1 MKSHPCFRTK
11 MLILIIPFLGAC
23 SPYVYKKEIKTF
35 EEGVEATSQ
44 TIIDL
49 KKQRVSYL
57 KKNRD
62 EGLKQNRSTIDINAT
77 GCDNLRKEYTDSI
90 TKGMPISK
98 DALAKCHTTP
108 QGAITD
114 PGISNILALSEALKR
129 YASALTS
136 ITKAEDENDLKN
148 AFSEFNTSTKE
159 MLEALN
165 NKLEEKGEKKYDAVS
180 GLVWTAGTIILNQR
194 RFNALKDGVN
204 EADPIVEKVAL
215 LLQEAAFYLHEKN
228 ISNEYL
234 EMVKFANSVDTSGDY
249 LSNWKQVDQKVVAY
263 VDTIKNSPVN
273 AIMALSKAHASLK
286 ESINDPSNQ
295 KQLDAAFKNAKAFKD
310 SADAAKEAFK

>member
-98 DALAKCHTTP
+98 Y
-108 QGAITD
+108 
-114 PGISNILALSEALKR
+114 R
-129 YASALTS
+129 
-136 ITKAEDENDLKN
+136 
-148 AFSEFNTSTKE
+148 
-159 MLEALN
+159 
-165 NKLEEKGEKKYDAVS
+165 KK
-180 GLVWTAGTIILNQR
+180 
-194 RFNALKDGVN
+194 K
-204 EADPIVEKVAL
+204 
-215 LLQEAAFYLHEKN
+215 
-228 ISNEYL
+228 
-234 EMVKFANSVDTSGDY
+234 
-249 LSNWKQVDQKVVAY
+249 
-263 VDTIKNSPVN
+263 
-273 AIMALSKAHASLK
+273 
-286 ESINDPSNQ
+286 
-295 KQLDAAFKNAKAFKD
+295 
-310 SADAAKEAFK
+310 